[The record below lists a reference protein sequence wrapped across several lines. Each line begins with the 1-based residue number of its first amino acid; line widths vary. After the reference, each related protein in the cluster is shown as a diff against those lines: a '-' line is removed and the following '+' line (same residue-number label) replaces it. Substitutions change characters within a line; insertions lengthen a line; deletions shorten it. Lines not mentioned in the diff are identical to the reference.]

1 MPENKQANVRQTF
14 FKQRSLVN
22 NDVIPGI
29 MKSINTNIFPITNGI
44 IYDII
49 HSLHRYRREE
59 YLKKNRSSPERKIQ
73 ENRKHSN
80 SRCYKVHLYNIRF
93 NINHTHLLSNT
104 EKIKEWENDRTPPAY
119 RRPFD

>member
-1 MPENKQANVRQTF
+1 LPENKQANVRETF
-14 FKQRSLVN
+14 FKQQSLVN

-29 MKSINTNIFPITNGI
+29 MKSINTNIFPITDGI

-49 HSLHRYRREE
+49 HSLHRHRREE

-80 SRCYKVHLYNIRF
+80 SRRYEVHLYNIRF

-104 EKIKEWENDRTPPAY
+104 EKVKEREND
-119 RRPFD
+119 